1 MDLGE
6 MVCLPKG
13 DPLCST
19 CPFKDVCK
27 AHQNGTTASFPAP
40 KKTKEKREESWTVL
54 LYVVGDKVAIEQRP
68 ATGLLASLYQFPI
81 VEGIQSKDDVQNDK
95 FVIQSCMDL
104 GKTTHTFSHLIWHL
118 QGYQINLEKPFEEP
132 GLLWVK
138 KSDLKKHYSIPSAF
152 AFYKKKLLES

>member
-68 ATGLLASLYQFPI
+68 ATWSARFALPVPDCSK
-81 VEGIQSKDDVQNDK
+81 ESESKDDVKNEQIRHPILHGFRKNHPH
-95 FVIQSCMDL
+95 VL
-104 GKTTHTFSHLIWHL
+104 PPHLASSRLPNQPAEAI
-118 QGYQINLEKPFEEP
+118 
-132 GLLWVK
+132 
-138 KSDLKKHYSIPSAF
+138 
-152 AFYKKKLLES
+152 